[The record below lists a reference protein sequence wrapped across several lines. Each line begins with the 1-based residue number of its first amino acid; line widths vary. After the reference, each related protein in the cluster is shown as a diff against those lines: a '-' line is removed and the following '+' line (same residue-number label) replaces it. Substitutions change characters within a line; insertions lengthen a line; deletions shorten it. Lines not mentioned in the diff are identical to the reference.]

1 MAHVEDRRKQG
12 RGWRVRYRDPSGR
25 ERSRTFAR
33 KGEALDFAA
42 TVEVDMKKGTWT
54 DPARGKILL
63 KDWAETWVETKVDLR
78 PSSRAR
84 LEGILRAHVVSEFGN
99 RPLTGIGN
107 AEIRGWVARLRSEEL
122 SASTVRK
129 SFNALSQIMRAAVAD
144 RRIPFNPC
152 QDVPLPV
159 EHHVEQ
165 RFLTPRE
172 VEALAEAI
180 EPRFRALVLLAA
192 YGGLRFGELAG
203 LRRSK
208 LDPVRGRVQIVESL
222 VEANGR
228 LSFGPPKTKRSLRT
242 VPLPRRIVSE
252 IEEHLEQYVV
262 ADHDSL
268 VFTGPKGSTT
278 PASWIPPRLVAAGDQ
293 SRWAARTQIS

>member
-1 MAHVEDRRKQG
+1 MVGADTGLRTLLTSLDLPCYVLTPEPPDSLVDTGLLVSLPAPALRQGVAQGADQDVHVFAPE
-12 RGWRVRYRDPSGR
+12 R
-25 ERSRTFAR
+25 ERGRTLSTLTS
-33 KGEALDFAA
+33 GP
-42 TVEVDMKKGTWT
+42 V
-54 DPARGKILL
+54 
-63 KDWAETWVETKVDLR
+63 
-78 PSSRAR
+78 
-84 LEGILRAHVVSEFGN
+84 

-107 AEIRGWVARLRSEEL
+107 AEIRGWLARLRSEEL

-159 EHHVEQ
+159 EYHVEQ

-228 LSFGPPKTKRSLRT
+228 LSFGPPKTKR
-242 VPLPRRIVSE
+242 VPKNRAAAS
-252 IEEHLEQYVV
+252 
-262 ADHDSL
+262 ADR
-268 VFTGPKGSTT
+268 V
-278 PASWIPPRLVAAGDQ
+278 GD
-293 SRWAARTQIS
+293 

>member
-1 MAHVEDRRKQG
+1 MVGADTGLRTLLTSLDLPCYVLTPEPPGLTGGHWAACIPPRPRTPAGSRSRRG
-12 RGWRVRYRDPSGR
+12 SGR
-25 ERSRTFAR
+25 ARVRSRT
-33 KGEALDFAA
+33 
-42 TVEVDMKKGTWT
+42 
-54 DPARGKILL
+54 
-63 KDWAETWVETKVDLR
+63 
-78 PSSRAR
+78 RAGPR
-84 LEGILRAHVVSEFGN
+84 TLSTLASGPV

-122 SASTVRK
+122 SASTVPK
-129 SFNALSQIMRAAVAD
+129 SFNAQSQIMRAAAAD

-159 EHHVEQ
+159 EHHVE

-268 VFTGPKGSTT
+268 VFTGPKRSTT